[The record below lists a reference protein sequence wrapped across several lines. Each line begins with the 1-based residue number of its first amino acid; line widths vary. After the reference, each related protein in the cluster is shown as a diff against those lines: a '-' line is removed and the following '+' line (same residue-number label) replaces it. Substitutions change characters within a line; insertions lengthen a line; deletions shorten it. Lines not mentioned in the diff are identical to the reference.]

1 MMGDTKLNYTE
12 YQEFFFRHAKFKKP
26 TKYTEILRMKYVYPE
41 IRGGLRAGDKELVY
55 RKIMICKDLVV
66 DILSRETVSIIKKE
80 GEKDRKEGKKEKRK
94 RSEKY
99 MDASI
104 LDVWQNRIIFPKDH
118 EVYDAKKPKRVK
130 MGSILIA

>member
-1 MMGDTKLNYTE
+1 
-12 YQEFFFRHAKFKKP
+12 
-26 TKYTEILRMKYVYPE
+26 MKYVYPE
-41 IRGGLRAGDKELVY
+41 IRGGIRAGDKELVY